1 MHVFAT
7 ATVLLAAGGCKPKGT
22 CQPDEYEVQ
31 VVLHPGK
38 PLNPGDNQE
47 SLPTSAHLVQLAD
60 DEAIGRFDI
69 EAFRT
74 DPQAALGESYVGHE
88 SFDVWPNKDDVRKI
102 RPKEDTR
109 FLLLVAEYRQVLGS
123 GWYLEYEVP
132 RREQHEAAVCTAKA
146 RKKPPL
152 PNPCFYA
159 LLERYEMRGGAS
171 PPAGMKAGE
180 IRIRNKPVLCAPPA
194 HQYDID
200 PKIAKKQNRKRRLD
214 PSRIPT
220 RLPTAPRTPGAAA
233 GAAPAGAAPAGAPS
247 APSAGPRRPF

>member
-1 MHVFAT
+1 MHAMCCVVGALALT
-7 ATVLLAAGGCKPKGT
+7 ACKPKGT

-60 DEAIGRFDI
+60 DEPIGRFDM
-69 EAFRT
+69 EAFRA
-74 DPQAALGESYVGHE
+74 DPQAALGESYIGHE
-88 SFDVWPNKDDVRKI
+88 SFDVWPGKDDVRKI

-109 FLLLVAEYRQVLGS
+109 FLLLVAEYRQMLGS

-132 RREQHEAAVCTAKA
+132 RREQHEAAVCTARAK
-146 RKKPPL
+146 KKPPL

-159 LLERYEMRGGAS
+159 LLERYEMRGGSAA
-171 PPAGMKAGE
+171 PAGMKAGE

-194 HQYDID
+194 HQYEID
-200 PKIAKKQNRKRRLD
+200 PKVAKKQNRKRRLD

-220 RLPTAPRTPGAAA
+220 RVPSVPRSPGAAGSAA
-233 GAAPAGAAPAGAPS
+233 GGAAPAGAPASPPTS
-247 APSAGPRRPF
+247 APRRPF